1 MPALRNILGIS
12 AFYHDAA
19 AALVVDGKIISA
31 AQEERFTRKK
41 NDSDFPQQA
50 AQFCLRH
57 AQLAPAQLD
66 AVVFYDKPILKFARL
81 LETYLAVAPGGWRTF
96 PTVLANWLG
105 GKLDLRKTIRA
116 ELPELRPGC
125 EILFTEHHQS
135 HAASAFYPS
144 PFDEAAIL
152 TIDGVGEWATTTIGH
167 GHGRE
172 IKILQELRFPHSLGL
187 VYSAFTDYCG
197 FRINSGE
204 YKLMGLAPYGE
215 PKFADAIRRELLDL
229 KPDGS
234 FWLNMD
240 FFNFLRGT
248 TMSNEKFHKLFGG
261 PPRGPEE
268 KIEQRHMD
276 VARSIQLVT
285 EEIMVRL
292 ARHAREVTGQKNLC
306 LAGGVTLNC
315 VANGIILREK
325 IFDRIWIQPAAGDA
339 GGALGA
345 ALAAWYASGD
355 SSKKIAPNN
364 AGHPLIP
371 ALSPGGGEGG
381 VPPGEG
387 AAAVGKTPVN
397 GKQRAVIPADSMQA
411 SLLGPGFSDD
421 EIEAVLRKH
430 NAVFQKQERDALLN
444 FTVGLL
450 TAEKVIGWF
459 QGRMEFGPR
468 ALGNRSILGD
478 ARSRKMQSVM
488 NLKVKFRESFR
499 PFAPIV
505 RRERVADY
513 FELDVE
519 SPYMLLVA
527 PVKKELCREVS
538 PEVKGLDRLKEIRST
553 LPAIT
558 HVDYSARIQTVEREG
573 NPLLYDLLLRF
584 EQATGCGVL
593 VNTSFNV
600 RGEPIVC
607 TPDDAY
613 RCFVNTEMDYLIMG
627 SYVIER
633 SAQPQQ
639 KISRRISPQ
648 AD

>member
-1 MPALRNILGIS
+1 MPAPRNILGVS
-12 AFYHDAA
+12 AYYHDAA
-19 AALVVDGKIISA
+19 AALVRDGKIIAA

-41 NDSDFPQQA
+41 NDADFPAQA
-50 AQFCLRH
+50 VQFCLRH
-57 AQLAPAQLD
+57 ASLTPAQLD
-66 AVVFYDKPILKFARL
+66 AVVFYDKPVVKFARV
-81 LETYLAVAPGGWRTF
+81 LESYLAVAPGGWRTF
-96 PTVLANWLG
+96 PTVLSNWLG
-105 GKLDLRKTIRA
+105 EKLDLRKAIRT
-116 ELPELRPGC
+116 ELPGLRPDC
-125 EILFTEHHQS
+125 KILFTEHHQS

-152 TIDGVGEWATTTIGH
+152 TIDGVGEWATTTIGL
-167 GHGRE
+167 GRGRE
-172 IKILQELRFPHSLGL
+172 IKMLKELRFPHSLGL

-234 FWLNMD
+234 FWLNLD
-240 FFNFLRGT
+240 YFNFLRGT
-248 TMSNEKFHKLFGG
+248 TMTNEKFHQLFGG
-261 PPRGPEE
+261 PPRGPEG
-268 KIEQRHMD
+268 KITQRHMD

-285 EEIMVRL
+285 EEIMVLL
-292 ARHAREVTGQKNLC
+292 ARHAREVTGLKNLC
-306 LAGGVTLNC
+306 LAGGVALNC

-325 IFDRIWIQPAAGDA
+325 IFENIWIQPAAGDA

-345 ALAAWYASGD
+345 ALAAWNAHD
-355 SSKKIAPNN
+355 PCSSSSFSERPKPRTKDEDEGRN
-364 AGHPLIP
+364 
-371 ALSPGGGEGG
+371 GGGD
-381 VPPGEG
+381 
-387 AAAVGKTPVN
+387 AM
-397 GKQRAVIPADSMQA
+397 RA

-421 EIEAVLRKH
+421 KIEAVLRSH
-430 NAVFQKQERDALLN
+430 NAVFQKLEKDALLE
-444 FTVGLL
+444 FTVELL
-450 TAEKVIGWF
+450 KTEKVIGWF

-468 ALGNRSILGD
+468 ALGNRSIIGD
-478 ARSRKMQSVM
+478 ARSTKMQSVM

-513 FELDVE
+513 FELDCD

-527 PVKKELCREVS
+527 PVKKELCGEVS
-538 PEVKGLDRLKEIRST
+538 PEIKGLDRLKEIRST

-558 HVDYSARIQTVEREG
+558 HVDYSARIQTVERDG
-573 NPLLYDLLLRF
+573 NPLLYDLLLHF

-613 RCFVNTEMDYLIMG
+613 RCFMNTEMDYLIMG
-627 SYVIER
+627 GFVIER
-633 SAQPQQ
+633 TAQPQQ
-639 KISRRISPQ
+639 KISRRILPQ